1 MNISS
6 LPLALACLLL
16 SASAQAASPA
26 PSQSGAAWPE
36 RTAARV
42 TQPEHY
48 ARRCQSHPADRQIPP
63 PGALLWG
70 TKRTWGDSQQSTDE
84 RRSVLVSVDG
94 NNAYDWEDM
103 CCIPSYN
110 AARQPTSNPPQ

>member
-1 MNISS
+1 
-6 LPLALACLLL
+6 
-16 SASAQAASPA
+16 
-26 PSQSGAAWPE
+26 
-36 RTAARV
+36 
-42 TQPEHY
+42 
-48 ARRCQSHPADRQIPP
+48 
-63 PGALLWG
+63 LLWG